1 MILLKLKENRRV
13 MVVEIK
19 YRGNKPERQR
29 KLDAAFDLRA
39 QEFGIL
45 APGTRKLVETGTQ
58 VAIPEGYVGLV
69 CSRSG
74 LANKFGVFVLNAP
87 GIVDPDYIG
96 DVGVILENM
105 GKEAFFYEPGDRI
118 AQLLIMETP
127 DVKFT
132 KSQKELKSSV
142 RGDNGFG
149 SSGVA

>member
-1 MILLKLKENRRV
+1 MTLT
-13 MVVEIK
+13 IK

-29 KLDAAFDLRA
+29 KQDAAFDLRA
-39 QEFGIL
+39 LEGTIIP
-45 APGTRKLVETGTQ
+45 PGTRQLVATGTQ

-96 DVGVILENM
+96 DVGVILENV
-105 GKEAFFYEPGDRI
+105 GKEAFFIEPGDRI
-118 AQLLIMETP
+118 AQLMVLETP
-127 DVKFT
+127 DVKFS
-132 KSQKELKSSV
+132 KSQKELTSSV

>member
-1 MILLKLKENRRV
+1 

-19 YRGNKPERQR
+19 YQGNKPERQR
-29 KLDAAFDLRA
+29 KQDAAFDLRA
-39 QEFGIL
+39 QRSGIL
-45 APGTRKLVETGTQ
+45 PPGRRELVETGTH

-74 LANKFGVFVLNAP
+74 LAYKFGVFVLNAP

-96 DVGVILENM
+96 DVGVILENT
-105 GKEAFFYEPGDRI
+105 GEEAFFYEAGDRI

-127 DVKFT
+127 DVKFS

-142 RGDNGFG
+142 RGDKGFG

>member
-1 MILLKLKENRRV
+1 MTT
-13 MVVEIK
+13 EIK
-19 YRGNKPERQR
+19 YQGNKPEKQR
-29 KLDAAFDLRA
+29 KQDAAYDLRA
-39 QEFGIL
+39 QEGGVL
-45 APGTRKLVETGTQ
+45 PPGTHQLVSTGTQ

-74 LANKFGVFVLNAP
+74 LANKFGVAVKNSP

-96 DVGVILENM
+96 DVGVILENS
-105 GKEAFFYEPGDRI
+105 GKEAFFYEEGDRI
-118 AQLLIMETP
+118 AQLLIVETP
-127 DVKFT
+127 DVKFS